1 MSRENFAFFL
11 FKVPALHVPFGRG
24 YRQRKSGIPAP
35 QSLPLPPYYLIV
47 STLMVLVLPGCPL
60 ICPPVRTTLS
70 PFSRWQTRFAW
81 CSA

>member
-1 MSRENFAFFL
+1 MSRENFAFFSFL
-11 FKVPALHVPFGRG
+11 KSLPCMCPLGGDTGRG
-24 YRQRKSGIPAP
+24 SPVSLRP

-47 STLMVLVLPGCPL
+47 STLMVLVLPDAVDLPAGQDH
-60 ICPPVRTTLS
+60 VV